1 MTDEYNLLTQPWL
14 PIRHRHSGALE
25 AVGIAEA
32 LLRSHELAD
41 LVVDVPTQVPAL
53 LRQVL
58 LPVMVDALGPPT
70 TREGWSKR
78 FAAGR
83 FTDEER
89 DRLSEYFDQ
98 YRDRFALFHDTRP
111 FAQVAGLRT
120 PKGET
125 KGTAVLVATA
135 ASGNNVPL
143 FTSRTD
149 GDPFPLTP
157 GEAARWLLHTQ
168 CWDTAAIKSGAEGDP
183 KVKAGKTTGNP
194 TGPLGQLGVVVPVG
208 RSLYETLLLNTP
220 VHPED
225 MWGVPQWKRDPP
237 FGPEWDT
244 YAPQG
249 LLELWTWQ
257 SRRVRLSPEQTGD
270 GQRVCRVVLTAGDRI
285 SVLPEWEPHTTWT
298 SVPNPKAGAP
308 ARRPRRHAPGKAIW
322 QGMEA
327 LLAVEREEKGKFHT
341 SDLLRQINSARVDG
355 VIADDYPLRIQTYGL
370 LYGNQSTVVEDILHD
385 AVPLPVAALRAEGE
399 VYDLVAEATE
409 QAEELAQAVNSL
421 SADLRRAQGADPIPW
436 DKGHRPGELV
446 LHALDPLVRR
456 LLAGI
461 SATGTDFDVLSRGQ
475 RAWEQKAWAETMR
488 IAERVLGTAS
498 AGAFIGREVAD
509 KGKKDGKKVL
519 YSLGTAERDFRARL
533 ARILP
538 RAAEHRREAKPE
550 LGVASSGAS
559 TQGQGS

>member
-1 MTDEYNLLTQPWL
+1 MVDEYDLLTRPWL
-14 PIRHRHSGALE
+14 PMRNRRSGALE
-25 AVGIAEA
+25 VVGIAEA
-32 LLRSHELAD
+32 LLRSHELTD

-70 TREGWSKR
+70 TQDEWSKR
-78 FAAGR
+78 FAAGC

-89 DRLSEYFDQ
+89 DRLSAYFEQ
-98 YRDRFALFHDTRP
+98 YRDRFALFHETRP

-143 FTSRTD
+143 FASRTD

-157 GEAARWLLHTQ
+157 GEAARWLLHAQ

-220 VHPED
+220 VHSED
-225 MWGVPQWKRDPP
+225 LWGIPQWRRDPP
-237 FGPEWDT
+237 LGPEWDT
-244 YAPQG
+244 YTPRS

-257 SRRVRLSPEQTGD
+257 SRRVRLLPEQTDD
-270 GQRVCRVVLTAGDRI
+270 GQRVCRVVLAAGDRI

-298 SVPNPKAGAP
+298 SVPKPKAGTP

-322 QGMEA
+322 RGMES
-327 LLAVEREEKGKFHT
+327 LLAVEHEGKGQFHT
-341 SDLLRQINSARVDG
+341 SDLLSQINRARVDG
-355 VIADDYPLRIQTYGL
+355 VITDDYPLRVETYGL
-370 LYGNQSTVVEDILHD
+370 LYGTQSAVVEDILHD

-399 VYDLVAEATE
+399 VYDLVVEATK

-421 SADLRRAQGADPIPW
+421 SADLRRAQGADPVPW

-456 LLAGI
+456 LLAGL
-461 SATGTDFDVLSRGQ
+461 SAMGTDFDVLARGQ
-475 RAWEQKAWAETMR
+475 LAWEQKAWTETMR
-488 IAERVLGTAS
+488 IAERVLGTVSTA
-498 AGAFIGREVAD
+498 AFLGREVSE
-509 KGKKDGKKVL
+509 KGKKDGKKVF
-519 YSLGTAERDFRARL
+519 YSLGTAERNFRSRL
-533 ARILP
+533 SRILP
-538 RAAEHRREAKPE
+538 RAAEHRREAKTE
-550 LGVASSGAS
+550 LGVASSAS
-559 TQGQGS
+559 PTQGQEP